1 MINFFE
7 QYTPG
12 NTAVVTPPQWHYL
25 QTGYLK
31 NLEKVQEFYKLYPI
45 AVNAGHFLIR
55 LLESIDVDMDTPINK
70 YYKYVEAKAQNLSM
84 SLGMT
89 SAIAKG
95 EMFKGLFYGPGNTE
109 VLLSV
114 DIYTNPEETY
124 KNWENVS
131 AVYPLLHPKSDMD
144 FILPFGE
151 KTSGESGLCVIAV
164 NIPQLAMQY
173 RAFRDAQVDNLSGIS
188 KSIQQFIGGYVIP
201 NMLPAQT
208 DLALFN
214 RVYNRL
220 FKMDDGTNRVYRKH
234 SFNLPFYDAHLDVAI
249 DHILENI
256 SKGELEFDHVLKSIP
271 AILNKDMLEVLVMPD
286 VTATTQ
292 VDWALCA
299 TRLKAVNFLIKADRG
314 YAAMKNQA
322 ILNQIIRIYR
332 NNNVGNMIH
341 AQFPRSIVSE
351 LNDYMDIILSA

>member
-25 QTGYLK
+25 REGYIK
-31 NLEKVQEFYKLYPI
+31 NLNKVQDFYRLYPI
-45 AVNAGHFLIR
+45 AVKADHFLIR
-55 LLESIDVDMDTPINK
+55 LLESIDVPMDVPINK
-70 YYKYVEAKAQNLSM
+70 YYKYVEAKAQNLAM

-89 SAIAKG
+89 SSIAKG
-95 EMFKGLFYGPGNTE
+95 NVWNGVFYGPGNTE

-114 DIYTNPEETY
+114 DIYTHPEETY
-124 KNWENVS
+124 RNWEKIS
-131 AVYPLLHPKSDMD
+131 AVYPILHAKSDMD
-144 FILPFGE
+144 FILPFGD
-151 KTSGESGLCVIAV
+151 KTSGESGLCVIAI
-164 NIPQLAMQY
+164 NIPQLALQY
-173 RAFRDAQVDNLSGIS
+173 RAFRDAQADNLSGNS

-208 DLALFN
+208 DLSVFN
-214 RVYNRL
+214 RVYRRL
-220 FKMDDGTNRVYRKH
+220 FGIDDGANNVYRKH
-234 SFNLPFYDAHLDVAI
+234 SFNLPFFDAHLDVAI

-256 SKGELEFDHVLKSIP
+256 SKGELEFDHVLKGIP
-271 AILNKDMLEVLVMPD
+271 AILAKDMLEVLVMPD

-299 TRLKAVNFLIKADRG
+299 ARLKVVNFLIKADRG

-332 NNNVGNMIH
+332 NNNVANMIL
-341 AQFPRSIVSE
+341 AQFPRTVCAE